1 MINLRHIL
9 NPFTIQHTEWTPE
22 DTDALQLLLSHPG
35 AGALIKLLHKRIN
48 DRTEDLVN
56 GKETRDRI
64 DEVKDIIIELE
75 TYANT

>member
-22 DTDALQLLLSHPG
+22 DTDDLRLLLSHPG
-35 AGALIKLLHKRIN
+35 AGALTKLLHKRIN
-48 DRTEDLVN
+48 ARTEDLVN

-64 DEVKDIIIELE
+64 DEVKDLILELE
-75 TYANT
+75 TYAD